1 MQQTLPQVQP
11 IELVGLIGSSHLNGL
26 VGAIDLNL
34 AKDSNNRVTVYIWTP
49 SIGHKTI
56 AVKDQNLISK
66 HFLIIKKNIPHG
78 DNPININDIIMIKSR
93 YGVKILDYTIRDG
106 LFVKVIDIDGDYLI
120 VDYYYNGMQT
130 KKVHKDDTSMIDNG
144 ETISANTLDEFF
156 ESMDIVHHEYEKLT
170 KMGTIKCLMQW
181 GAVSNYYTNLYG
193 ILFINY
199 INSGVFE

>member
-1 MQQTLPQVQP
+1 MQQIPPDVQP
-11 IELVGLIGSSHLNGL
+11 IILQNLIGSSHLNGL

-93 YGVKILDYTIRDG
+93 YEVKISDYTIRDG
-106 LFVKVIDIDGDYLI
+106 LFVNFVKRDI
-120 VDYYYNGMQT
+120 
-130 KKVHKDDTSMIDNG
+130 
-144 ETISANTLDEFF
+144 
-156 ESMDIVHHEYEKLT
+156 
-170 KMGTIKCLMQW
+170 
-181 GAVSNYYTNLYG
+181 
-193 ILFINY
+193 
-199 INSGVFE
+199 